1 MTCAKCGAS
10 IPEGAAFCPACG
22 HPAVSFTPHVPEP
35 AATATSQPFV
45 FIYGGF
51 WLRLAAYL
59 LDTILLS
66 IVLGPLMRLL
76 FLRAGLVD
84 PATGKFLPMDQMMQK
99 PGPVFAAETIIFVG
113 LGLYF
118 SLLESSPWQATL
130 GKKAF
135 GLQVTDL
142 DGRRLTFARA
152 TGRYFAKI
160 VSNLTFGV
168 GYLMAGFTKRKQALH
183 DVMAE
188 SLVIRNIKMKR

>member
-1 MTCAKCGAS
+1 MICAKCGAP
-10 IPEGAAFCPACG
+10 IPEGAAFCPACA
-22 HPAVSFTPHVPEP
+22 HPTVSFTPPVPEP
-35 AATATSQPFV
+35 SLTATSQPFV
-45 FIYGGF
+45 YGGF

-66 IVLGPLMRLL
+66 FVLGPLMRLL

-84 PATGKFLPMDQMMQK
+84 PATGKFLPLDQIMQK
-99 PGPVFAAETIIFVG
+99 PGPMFAAETIIFVG

-183 DVMAE
+183 DLMAE
-188 SLVIRNIKMKR
+188 SLVIRNIKKR